1 MFSHAL
7 ESLFDIVPVDPR
19 MPAPTR
25 LPDIAAE
32 DPAST
37 EERPAPGNADAGSVL
52 PRR

>member
-25 LPDIAAE
+25 LPDIAAD

-37 EERPAPGNADAGSVL
+37 EQRPAGEADLRNAP

>member
-19 MPAPTR
+19 TPAPTR
-25 LPDIAAE
+25 LPDIATD

-37 EERPAPGNADAGSVL
+37 EERPALGNADARRAL
-52 PRR
+52 PSR

>member
-32 DPAST
+32 DLAST
-37 EERPAPGNADAGSVL
+37 EERPAPGNADAHGAL
-52 PRR
+52 PSR

>member
-1 MFSHAL
+1 MFIHAL

-32 DPAST
+32 EQAST
-37 EERPAPGNADAGSVL
+37 EQRPGPANAE
-52 PRR
+52 PRRLPGR

>member
-25 LPDIAAE
+25 LPDIAAD

-37 EERPAPGNADAGSVL
+37 EQRPAPGNADPRSAL
-52 PRR
+52 PKR